1 MRNGAAHPL
10 DEPHEEER
18 RAHVAERALGEAE
31 LVARVVRPA
40 SSTGRRTLE
49 TTAAGSISLWT
60 REGRGAE
67 GARKGEYATME
78 RGTSLAHQTTS
89 SSCRK
94 ASASSGV
101 HSESKVTREH
111 AYESPSSQSAL
122 HTCSHG
128 RRGARTRG
136 THGALHTRRCVR
148 QGKASPQTK
157 CKSQRGV
164 GGRITWLSL

>member
-1 MRNGAAHPL
+1 MRRSLRPVSLCVASRTLLGAPSLEEGDEGLQRRDGGERQPKLVRNGAAHPL

-78 RGTSLAHQTTS
+78 RGTVAGAPDHLQLLPE
-89 SSCRK
+89 
-94 ASASSGV
+94 GV
-101 HSESKVTREH
+101 R
-111 AYESPSSQSAL
+111 L
-122 HTCSHG
+122 LG
-128 RRGARTRG
+128 RA
-136 THGALHTRRCVR
+136 
-148 QGKASPQTK
+148 
-157 CKSQRGV
+157 QRVEGDP
-164 GGRITWLSL
+164 